1 MTFENNTLEEILGK
15 LLIIQSNL
23 EKETKSLKDIIN
35 DVLCYIKL

>member
-1 MTFENNTLEEILGK
+1 MTFENNTLEEILEK